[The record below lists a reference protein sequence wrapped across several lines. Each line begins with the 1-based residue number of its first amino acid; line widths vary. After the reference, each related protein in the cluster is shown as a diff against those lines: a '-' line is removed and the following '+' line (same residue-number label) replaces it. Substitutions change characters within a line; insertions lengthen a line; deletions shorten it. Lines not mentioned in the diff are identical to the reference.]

1 MAKTITRQQ
10 AVDIIV
16 AQKGE
21 GTFFSVEFIK
31 RTTGELRKMVC
42 RGGVQKHLVGGVL
55 KYNPGEKNLIGVW
68 DSTVEDNTKAY
79 RMIAIEG
86 IKTLNAGGENYT
98 VTGD

>member
-1 MAKTITRQQ
+1 MKVITRQQ
-10 AVDIIV
+10 AVNIII

-21 GTFFSVEFIK
+21 GNFFGVEFIK

-42 RGGVQKHLVGGVL
+42 RGGVQKHLKGGEL
-55 KYNPGEKNLIGVW
+55 KYVPGEKNLIGVW

-86 IKTLNAGGENYT
+86 IKTLNAEGEQYE